1 MDKKKN
7 ILLIDDD
14 DDVREFLTIF
24 LENKG
29 FDIIE
34 AENGRKAK
42 AIIDEKKPDLV
53 ISDLLLPGEHG
64 LEVIK
69 YIKDKYF
76 LPVIAIS
83 GIYDELEL
91 AKDIEEM
98 YIDGFLKK
106 PIDAVVLTDMINK
119 IFNT

>member
-1 MDKKKN
+1 MYKKKS

-14 DDVREFLTIF
+14 NDVREFLTIF
-24 LENKG
+24 LEDKG
-29 FDIIE
+29 FNIIE
-34 AENGRKAK
+34 AENGREAK
-42 AIIDEKKPDLV
+42 AIIDKKKPDLI

-83 GIYDELEL
+83 GIYDEFEL
-91 AKDIEEM
+91 ARDIDEM

-106 PIDAVVLTDMINK
+106 PIDAVALTDMINK

>member
-1 MDKKKN
+1 MDKKKS

-14 DDVREFLTIF
+14 NDVREFLNIF
-24 LENKG
+24 LEDKG
-29 FDIIE
+29 FDVIE

-42 AIIDEKKPDLV
+42 AIIDGKKPDLI

-83 GIYDELEL
+83 GIYDEAEIK
-91 AKDIEEM
+91 KDIEEM

-106 PIDAVVLTDMINK
+106 PIDAIALTALINK
-119 IFNT
+119 ILNT